1 MIRHADLVD
10 AELHQ
15 ALKQGSLTFAGHRS
29 ARIFGR
35 LDCASGKRMKR
46 EERVFFADAA
56 EALALGFRPC
66 GRCMKDAYAQ
76 WKRPASRCSP
86 QGCG

>member
-1 MIRHADLVD
+1 MIRHTDLMD
-10 AELHQ
+10 EALHQ
-15 ALKQGSLTFAGHRS
+15 ALKAGTYTFAGHRS

-35 LDCASGKRMKR
+35 LDCAAGKRMKR
-46 EERVFFADAA
+46 NERVFFADAT

-66 GRCMKDAYAQ
+66 SHCMKEAYSQ

-86 QGCG
+86 QGCA

>member
-1 MIRHADLVD
+1 MIRHSDIADADLH
-10 AELHQ
+10 AQ
-15 ALKQGSLTFAGHRS
+15 LKSGTLTLAGHRS
-29 ARIFGR
+29 GKIFGR

-56 EALALGFRPC
+56 EAIGLGYRPC
-66 GRCMKDAYAQ
+66 GHCLKDAYAQ

-86 QGCG
+86 ADCT